1 MGASSFEIYRSQDG
15 SIELNVTLE
24 NETVWLNRQQMA
36 DLFQRDIKT
45 IGKHISNALKEE
57 LNGMPVVAK
66 FATPKKY
73 GRVHGYSQKQYV
85 EYYNLEMITS
95 VGYRVKSKQGVLF
108 RRWANTILREYII
121 KGFVVNENIKLER
134 YNELK
139 DVVRLMTRTES
150 LHNLVSND
158 EYSGLFNVI
167 RDYALDIL
175 DSYDHQTISIE
186 KITKEES
193 FRATYENAILAINT
207 LKDKFGENRW
217 FANEKDGSFKSSI
230 GQIYQTFD
238 GNDLYPSVEEK
249 AAMLLYL
256 VVKNH
261 SFSDGNKR
269 IAAMLFLWFVDKNGI
284 LYNPDGKKRIADNT
298 LVALTLMIAESRTE
312 EMDVIVKVVVSL
324 INRENQ

>member
-57 LNGMPVVAK
+57 LNGMPVVVK

-95 VGYRVKSKQGVLF
+95 VGFRVKSKQGVLF

-167 RDYALDIL
+167 RDYV
-175 DSYDHQTISIE
+175 Y
-186 KITKEES
+186 
-193 FRATYENAILAINT
+193 
-207 LKDKFGENRW
+207 
-217 FANEKDGSFKSSI
+217 
-230 GQIYQTFD
+230 
-238 GNDLYPSVEEK
+238 V
-249 AAMLLYL
+249 
-256 VVKNH
+256 
-261 SFSDGNKR
+261 
-269 IAAMLFLWFVDKNGI
+269 
-284 LYNPDGKKRIADNT
+284 YNPDGKKRIADNT

-324 INRENQ
+324 INRENH